1 MARGASYNIKFRRRR
16 EGKTNYKL
24 RKRLIVSGLP
34 RIVVRK
40 TLKHVI
46 VQLSEPKVDGDIILV
61 SAHSKELIKYGWM
74 GNFNNIPG
82 CYLTGLL
89 CGFRSI
95 EKGVR
100 KAVLDIGLQSPSQ
113 GGRIF
118 AALKGIIDAGVNIPH
133 KEDILPSEERILGNH
148 ISRYAKELSSKS
160 EEGSHFFSKYI
171 LKGLNP
177 QDLPSHFSSVRK
189 RLMLKINKSDSNK

>member
-40 TLKHVI
+40 TLKHI
-46 VQLSEPKVDGDIILV
+46 IIIILV

-160 EEGSHFFSKYI
+160 EEESHIFSKYI

-189 RLMLKINKSDSNK
+189 RLKLEKNKSDSNK